1 MTVRMNVGALDS
13 AISAVEEL
21 ANDIANART
30 ACINAVP
37 YRGPS
42 LSSLTGGSV
51 TVTAPE
57 WLREQKTDPL
67 GVVLD
72 LARLL
77 DTDGEGEVV
86 WTGST
91 DGSIQDIK
99 EELGRQIASRA
110 EELED
115 VESPEDLDEFLE
127 TLELLDTYADDPDV
141 TGAFVNAIGPEGLN
155 RLIQQAGSMTG
166 PYADYPNPNGIYED
180 SSYGEEFERVV
191 AMQDTLAETLSQ
203 SVATA
208 SLAGNLPANFG
219 EDFVRGGDPRSAA
232 ILFDYAAR
240 GGHEFGSEFLVSA
253 GDALI
258 EWENGEGGMY
268 WSNFP
273 GNDQQFG
280 TADMNA
286 LRDPTVAWMEA
297 LSLSTDGSQEVLLDT
312 DRAAY
317 LLERFSPM
325 EDVEGAAAG
334 KVLQTATIDRAL
346 DSGTHGRDAA
356 TISSWAIEH
365 FGGDA
370 EPLDGIKEE
379 LGGIVATYI
388 RDVDRVS
395 YDLGSAEGSG
405 IYGAGDVPGGTMD
418 GEGFPPYGI
427 RLNRDALANLLGDIG
442 DNDSAVSIV
451 GGAASRLNS
460 ARLDEA
466 IGAIADNPAPSG
478 SIGTDDPLY
487 NAARNNGS
495 FTGFLYDSMLQ
506 GDIASAQGDAEQR
519 QRMAELLLLPADAVK
534 LPGGPIGSYVIGQIK
549 REVTNEFVGDG
560 VSDTIAGSND
570 AYDDIMSFTQMQALE
585 SLVFSDE
592 DIPMGDL
599 AEVWPGAADGDPVPM
614 SELTNEDRT
623 AIINTVRSGGQDY
636 GTAVRNGVDDGR
648 DDLIQQYG
656 RP

>member
-1 MTVRMNVGALDS
+1 MTVRMNTDALDS

-42 LSSLTGGSV
+42 LPSLTGGSV

-77 DTDGEGEVV
+77 DTEGDGTVV

-99 EELGRQIASRA
+99 EELGRQIAARA
-110 EELED
+110 EDLED
-115 VESPEDLDEFLE
+115 IDSPEDLDAFLE
-127 TLELLDTYADDPDV
+127 TLGLLDTYAEDPDV
-141 TGAFVNAIGPEGLN
+141 TGAFVTAIGPEGLN
-155 RLIQQAGSMTG
+155 QLIQRAGSMTG
-166 PYADYPNPNGIYED
+166 PYAEYPNPNGIYED
-180 SSYGEEFERVV
+180 SSYGEEFERIV

-208 SLAGNLPANFG
+208 SLAGKLPDDFG
-219 EDFVRGGDPRSAA
+219 SDFVRGGDPRSAA

-253 GDALI
+253 GDALL

-273 GNDQQFG
+273 GGDQQYG
-280 TADMNA
+280 TADLNA

-297 LSLSTDGSQEVLLDT
+297 LSLSTEGSQEVLLDT

-325 EDVEGAAAG
+325 EDVNGEAAG
-334 KVLQTATIDRAL
+334 KVLQTATVDQAL
-346 DSGTHGRDAA
+346 DPGDRGRDAA

-370 EPLDGIKEE
+370 EPPDGIKEE
-379 LGGIVATYI
+379 LGGILGVYIYDVYEAIPGRGLDIEPGTYV
-388 RDVDRVS
+388 RPPGDRGDGWPVHGITINNE
-395 YDLGSAEGSG
+395 DLRG
-405 IYGAGDVPGGTMD
+405 
-418 GEGFPPYGI
+418 
-427 RLNRDALANLLGDIG
+427 LLGDIG
-442 DNDSAVSIV
+442 DNDSAVSII
-451 GGAASRLNS
+451 GSAANNYNQVRIDDAVQS
-460 ARLDEA
+460 
-466 IGAIADNPAPSG
+466 AIADG
-478 SIGTDDPLY
+478 GQVGGDDPITMTTGT
-487 NAARNNGS
+487 NAANL
-495 FTGFLYDSMLQ
+495 GFLYDGLLEGGIS
-506 GDIASAQGDAEQR
+506 SAEDDAAQR
-519 QRMAELLLLPADAVK
+519 RRMAELLLLPTNAIDV
-534 LPGGPIGSYVIGQIK
+534 PGGPVGTYVVGEIK
-549 REVTNEFVGDG
+549 KHLTNEFVGDG
-560 VSDTIAGSND
+560 VNEAITGAND
-570 AYDDIMSFTQMQALE
+570 VFTQLSRQTWLQTFETMLTAEGGDQLDLGDARDQWPTNAAGNPIPTEDL
-585 SLVFSDE
+585 SDQE
-592 DIPMGDL
+592 VLNLIL
-599 AEVWPGAADGDPVPM
+599 AIQDGDGGYASTAL
-614 SELTNEDRT
+614 SEAAAQMERHLDR
-623 AIINTVRSGGQDY
+623 Y
-636 GTAVRNGVDDGR
+636 GVS
-648 DDLIQQYG
+648 
-656 RP
+656 